1 MASPFTNACGCSCS
15 PRNRLPQAR
24 WIIGSVSTP
33 EGPIPRI
40 ATAQSWRDRLGG
52 WRARWGYRDQYRIL
66 PGLYAVGKP
75 SKSSTILVTAN
86 YKLTFDQLRK
96 ELGGID
102 AWLLVLDTRG
112 INVWCAAG
120 KGVFSTREVAR
131 MIEATPLRKAADS
144 RTLVLPQLAAPGV
157 SAHQIK
163 KDTGYSV
170 VFGPVQARDIPRFLE
185 NGMKASPEMR
195 SVQFPLWGR
204 LAVVPVELV
213 SAMKYFLIYLSVAA
227 LTSSLS
233 GKGSLSTL
241 ALLGIPVLGAIL
253 LGIVAV
259 PALLPYLPFRSFTLK
274 GWIPGIVWAGA
285 VSYWTS
291 AGILQTIG
299 NILFL
304 PALSAGLALTYTG
317 SSTFTSQTGV
327 NKEIGLF
334 ARPMAIS
341 GILGLLLMA
350 VNGLIPH

>member
-1 MASPFTNACGCSCS
+1 MANPVTSPCGCSCS
-15 PRNRLPQAR
+15 SRSRLPRAR
-24 WIIGSVSTP
+24 WIVGSVSTP

-40 ATAQSWRDRLGG
+40 GTSLCWRDRLGG
-52 WRARWGYRDQYRIL
+52 WKARWGYRDQYRIA
-66 PGLYAVGKP
+66 PGLYAVGNP
-75 SKSSTILVTAN
+75 TISSIILVTAN
-86 YKLTFDQLRK
+86 YKLTFDQLRR
-96 ELGGID
+96 ELGGIN

-120 KGVFSTREVAR
+120 KGVFSTQEVVR
-131 MIEATPLRKAADS
+131 MIEATRLRKVADT
-144 RTLVLPQLAAPGV
+144 RTLILPQLAAPGV

-163 KDTGYSV
+163 KETGYAV
-170 VFGPVQARDIPRFLE
+170 VYGPVLARDIPRFQE
-185 NGMKASPEMR
+185 DGMKASPEMR
-195 SVQFPLWGR
+195 SIQFPLRDR

-213 SAMKYFLIYLSVAA
+213 SAMKYFLIYLSGIA
-227 LTSSLS
+227 LISLLL

-241 ALLGIPVLGAIL
+241 ALLGIPLLGAIF

-274 GWIPGIVWAGA
+274 GWVPGIFWAGA

-299 NILFL
+299 NILLL
-304 PALSAGLALTYTG
+304 PVLSAGLALTYTG

-350 VNGLIPH
+350 VNGLILR